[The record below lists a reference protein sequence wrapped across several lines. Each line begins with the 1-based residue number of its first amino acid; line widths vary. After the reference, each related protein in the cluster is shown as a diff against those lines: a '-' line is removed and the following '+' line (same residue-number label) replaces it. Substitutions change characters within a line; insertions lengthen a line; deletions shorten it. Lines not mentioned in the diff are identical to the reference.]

1 MSKLDQIRSTVQ
13 HSIVNS
19 IDLNNFK
26 ITSKSSP
33 KIRFHKNN
41 IQVLKLDNH
50 LLIKEEA
57 KNFDQLN
64 ELINKC
70 NQSLANSIQNALKDN
85 LINHC
90 FTKPTYTA
98 EHLNKRYSSYD
109 QIELKGGLIALFQV
123 KEVIAINQI
132 KAIEEEIL
140 VEHQKEYVKKLK
152 EAMIENPNITEDE
165 KANLLTSNEKLQ
177 TLMMDKLMRA
187 KMEETEEIEGYT
199 IDICFIFKMN
209 IAE

>member
-1 MSKLDQIRSTVQ
+1 MSKLEQIRSTVQ
-13 HSIVNS
+13 QSILNS

-26 ITSKSSP
+26 ITSKCSP

-50 LLIKEEA
+50 LLIKEDA
-57 KNFDQLN
+57 KNLEQLS

-70 NQSLANSIQNALKDN
+70 NQSLVNSIKTA
-85 LINHC
+85 INNNMILHC
-90 FTKPTYTA
+90 YTKPTYTA

-109 QIELKGGLIALFQV
+109 KVDLNGGLVALFQV

-140 VEHQKEYVKKLK
+140 AEHQKEYVKKLK
-152 EAMIENPNITEDE
+152 EAMIINPNITEDE
-165 KANLLTSNEKLQ
+165 KAKLVTSNEKLQ
-177 TLMMDKLMRA
+177 TLMMDRLMRA
-187 KMEETEEIEGYT
+187 KMQETEEIEGYT

>member
-1 MSKLDQIRSTVQ
+1 MSKLEQIRSTVQ
-13 HSIVNS
+13 QSILNS

-50 LLIKEEA
+50 LLIKEDA
-57 KNFDQLN
+57 KNLEQLS
-64 ELINKC
+64 ELIEKC
-70 NQSLANSIQNALKDN
+70 NQSLVNSIKTALDN
-85 LINHC
+85 NMILHC
-90 FTKPTYTA
+90 YTKPIYTA
-98 EHLNKRYSSYD
+98 EHLNKRYSTYD
-109 QIELKGGLIALFQV
+109 QIILNNGLVALFQV

-140 VEHQKEYVKKLK
+140 AEHQKEYVKKLK
-152 EAMIENPNITEDE
+152 EAMIINPNITEDE
-165 KANLLTSNEKLQ
+165 KAKLVTSNEKLQ
-177 TLMMDKLMRA
+177 TLMMDRLMRA
-187 KMEETEEIEGYT
+187 QMQETEEIEGYT

-209 IAE
+209 IEE